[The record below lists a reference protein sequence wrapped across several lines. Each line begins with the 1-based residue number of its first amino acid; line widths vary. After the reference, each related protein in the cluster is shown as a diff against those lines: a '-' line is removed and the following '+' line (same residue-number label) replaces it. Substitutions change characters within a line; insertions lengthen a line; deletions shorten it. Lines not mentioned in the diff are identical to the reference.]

1 MTRPLA
7 TSEAFQRLADRYSQR
22 LAAARTAHAAGQ
34 PVVGRIGHQVPI
46 EPILA
51 AGCMP
56 VLVSADLQIATP
68 EADLYIDP
76 ELPPETRA
84 LCEVALQ
91 GEFEFLDLLALS
103 RPYDKLY
110 YFMKEL
116 HRLGRAPKF
125 PPFVIYDLMH
135 SQRDA
140 VMAYNQGRFR
150 ALLER
155 LARVGT
161 RPIDAASLGEA
172 VALTNQ
178 VRALQR
184 RLGAL
189 RLQGRVGAAEA
200 LQIIGAGFFMHPA
213 DYLRD
218 LEACVS
224 ALAQGTAPGS
234 VPGIRVLLA
243 SSEPLQDLA
252 LHEALAGVGVNVV
265 AEDDAW
271 GSRAAG
277 DDIKAPGDP
286 AAAILDKL
294 WRDTQSSGVWPSQA
308 REAWLLAQAARPEVN
323 AVLLYVPPS
332 DRLLGWDAPR
342 LLRTF
347 RESGKPAIAL
357 FHDVHRPQ
365 GRQALMQEV
374 QAFVASVPSSTHTEA
389 AR

>member
-7 TSEAFQRLADRYSQR
+7 TSEAFHRLAQRYGQR
-22 LAAARTAHAAGQ
+22 LAAARSAHAAGR

-84 LCEVALQ
+84 LCEAALQ
-91 GEFEFLDLLALS
+91 GELEFLDLLVLS

-116 HRLGRAPKF
+116 YRLGRAPKF

-140 VMAYNQGRFR
+140 VMAYNQGRYR

-172 VALTNQ
+172 IGLTNQ
-178 VRALQR
+178 VRAQQR
-184 RLGAL
+184 RLGEL
-189 RLQGRVGAAEA
+189 RVQGRLGAAEA

-213 DYLRD
+213 DYLVD
-218 LEACVS
+218 LQACVNL
-224 ALAQGTAPGS
+224 LAQAPASGA

-277 DDIKAPGDP
+277 ENIASEGDP
-286 AAAILDKL
+286 AAAVLDKL
-294 WRDTQSSGVWPSQA
+294 WRDTQSSGVWPPQA
-308 REAWLLAQAARPEVN
+308 REAWLLAQAARPEVD

-332 DRLLGWDAPR
+332 DRLLGWDTPR

-347 RESGKPAIAL
+347 GEAGKPAIAL

-374 QAFVASVPSSTHTEA
+374 QAFVASVPSATHPEA